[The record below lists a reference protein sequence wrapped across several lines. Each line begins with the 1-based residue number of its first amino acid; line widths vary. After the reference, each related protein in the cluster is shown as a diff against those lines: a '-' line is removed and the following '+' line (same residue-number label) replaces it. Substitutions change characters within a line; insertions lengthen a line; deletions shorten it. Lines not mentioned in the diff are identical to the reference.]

1 MSTSED
7 GRELIAD
14 STWDWSLYRLTDG
27 SLVLSVVCGT
37 VGIYEIDVTLGPETT
52 AAYEGDGVEAI
63 KRLAAEVVYS
73 PHKWSAAPVAP

>member
-27 SLVLSVVCGT
+27 SLLLSVVCGT
-37 VGIYEIDVTLGPETT
+37 VAVYEIEVRLGPETT
-52 AAYEGDGVEAI
+52 AAYERDGVEAI

-73 PHKWSAAPVAP
+73 PRKWVAAPEAP

>member
-1 MSTSED
+1 MTSPEP

-14 STWDWSLYRLTDG
+14 STWSWSLYRLEDG

-52 AAYEGDGVEAI
+52 AAYNRDGLDVIE
-63 KRLAAEVVYS
+63 KLAAEVRYS
-73 PHKWSAAPVAP
+73 PHKWSGAPVAP